1 MNKKEQKVET
11 SKEAAI
17 VGNTVLAVVAIDA
30 QKNFTCKEELY
41 ANWYYCPNCDNN
53 NVLYHDN
60 YCSKCGC
67 KFEWSG
73 DYR

>member
-1 MNKKEQKVET
+1 MEKNT
-11 SKEAAI
+11 STNHEK
-17 VGNTVLAVVAIDA
+17 GNDANRLLAVVAIDA
-30 QKNFTCKEELY
+30 QKNCTGKDELY
-41 ANWYYCPNCDNN
+41 ANWYDCPNCDNG